1 VRVLL
6 FGASGMVGSSVLR
19 ACLASAR
26 VSVVRVVVRRPLTVS
41 DAKLETVLHS
51 DFRDFSRIPQAFRD
65 VDVCLYC
72 LGIAS
77 SKVPGEAEY
86 REITHDYAVAAG
98 AALRASSPHAAYQ
111 YLSGHGAAI
120 GSRFMWARVKAEA
133 EREVMARFD
142 ATCWR
147 PAAVDSPPSKTT
159 PWAYYLVRP
168 FFPIFRNFP
177 ALYVT
182 GEDLG
187 RAMLQATVEGVRGR
201 IIESAEIH
209 DFARRA
215 TNVHT

>member
-1 VRVLL
+1 
-6 FGASGMVGSSVLR
+6 MVGSSVLS
-19 ACLASAR
+19 ACLAWPR
-26 VSVVRVVVRRPLTVS
+26 VSHVRIVARRRPAVT
-41 DAKLETVLHS
+41 DPKLETVLQS
-51 DFRDFSRIPQAFRD
+51 DFRDFSKVPQAFRD

-72 LGIAS
+72 LGSAS
-77 SKVPGEAEY
+77 SKVSGEAEY

-111 YLSGHGAAI
+111 YLSGHGAGI

-133 EREVMARFD
+133 ERELMARFD

-147 PAAVDSPPSKTT
+147 PSAVDSPPSATT

-209 DFARRA
+209 DFAGRA
-215 TNVHT
+215 TGRGADPSPQSS